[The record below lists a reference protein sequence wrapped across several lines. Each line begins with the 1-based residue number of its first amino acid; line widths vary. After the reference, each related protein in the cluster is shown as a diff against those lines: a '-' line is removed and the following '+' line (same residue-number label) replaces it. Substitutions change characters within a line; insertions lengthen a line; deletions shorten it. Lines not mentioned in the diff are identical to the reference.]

1 MKKIKKV
8 FSNSFVRRWLLAFL
22 AFITV
27 LFASFMIYT
36 YLASQRQLQQEVTA
50 YSEQQA
56 EQIAMQADDAM
67 QGFQQIAH
75 SLTVDKMVNIFLF
88 SENAESVF
96 PNLYAQIYQQLYAY
110 CQSSTAIDSIYIYSA
125 VNDSVFVSDYSTPL
139 TLNPAVRS
147 NSDIEIAAADSYTKP
162 TVVARRKA
170 NIYPYLLTLFYPVQ
184 RLDRQGL
191 IAVNIDISKL
201 PFLRSTASLSSLNTY
216 IISDTGTL
224 LCRTGQHEMPED
236 LADFPQ
242 LAYFRTDTDPF
253 SQYVNEP
260 APYVYVQRHSANL
273 PWYYVT
279 VYEAQSYTGSGFNV
293 FQSFLSLLP
302 WLALIVVVVVV
313 LLLMLIT
320 HPFRTISDF
329 LENPM
334 AGVPKNIS
342 EPETAKI
349 IRQVINYIQTNQKLS
364 DELTNQMER
373 QNKATFLALQSQI
386 NPHFLFNTLNLI
398 RNIEI
403 DALGYDHEAPRLT
416 LELSKLLRYAIDST
430 DLVPLDTE
438 LRYTELYLDI
448 LNERYEKQLIFSIS
462 DVPCADKVL
471 VPKLIIQ
478 PLIEN
483 AVFHGC
489 FAQQDAAN
497 RIDVDV
503 QVGPERASIT
513 VRDNGAGIT
522 PERLRELKAMLADV
536 STLPRSSIG
545 LQNVAQRMY
554 LTFGAACSFDIDST
568 PGLGTT
574 ITLSFPVLPVT
585 PDPS

>member
-1 MKKIKKV
+1 MKKIRKV
-8 FSNSFVRRWLLAFL
+8 FSNSFVRRWMLAFI

-27 LFASFMIYT
+27 LFACFLFYT
-36 YLASQRQLQQEVTA
+36 YLATQKQLQQEVTA

-56 EQIAMQADDAM
+56 ERIAMQADDAW
-67 QGFQQIAH
+67 QSFQRIAH
-75 SLTVDKMVNIFLF
+75 SLTVDNMVNIFLF
-88 SENAESVF
+88 GEDAETVF
-96 PNLYAQIYQQLYAY
+96 PNLYTQIYQQLNAY
-110 CQSSTAIDSIYIYSA
+110 CQSSSAIDSIYVYSA
-125 VNDSVFVSDYSTPL
+125 VSNRVFISDSKTPATLGSSVRGSDFDFAS
-139 TLNPAVRS
+139 
-147 NSDIEIAAADSYTKP
+147 ADSYSEP
-162 TVVARRKA
+162 TIVPRKKG
-170 NIYPYLLTLFYPVQ
+170 NIYPYLLTLFYPVR
-184 RLDRQGL
+184 RLEQQGL
-191 IAVNIDISKL
+191 IAVNIDVAKL
-201 PFLRSTASLSSLNTY
+201 SFLKSSPNFSSLNTY
-216 IISDTGTL
+216 LISDSGEL
-224 LCRTGQHEMPED
+224 LCRSGQHEMPES
-236 LADFPQ
+236 LSDFPQ
-242 LAYFRTDTDPF
+242 LSLFRTDQAAF
-253 SQYVNEP
+253 SQYVKGNT
-260 APYVYVQRHSANL
+260 PYVYVQQHAENL

-279 VYEAQSYTGSGFNV
+279 VYEAQGYTGSSFNF
-293 FQSFLSLLP
+293 FQSFLTLVP
-302 WLALIVVVVVV
+302 WLALFVVVIVI
-313 LLLMLIT
+313 LLSMLIT

-364 DELTNQMER
+364 DELTKQMER

-438 LRYTELYLDI
+438 LYYTGLYLDI
-448 LNERYEKQLIFSIS
+448 LNERYEKQLVFSIS
-462 DVPCADKVL
+462 DVPSAGKVL

-489 FAQQDAAN
+489 FGQPDATN

-503 QVGPERASIT
+503 QVGESRASIT
-513 VRDNGAGIT
+513 VRDNGAGIA
-522 PERLRELKAMLADV
+522 PERLQELRALLNDV
-536 STLPRSSIG
+536 STLPRTSIG

-554 LTFGAACSFDIDST
+554 LTFGAAYSFDIEST
-568 PGLGTT
+568 LGQGTS
-574 ITLSFPVLPVT
+574 ITLTFPVLSVNT
-585 PDPS
+585 DL